1 MDIEKIKAKVD
12 VPFIHFVLPSF
23 SDYRKDIIDSIE
35 KEAVPNSFE
44 KNFTNSLRTPW
55 HIIKYDSIKWLAD
68 QVTGAIGQY
77 DNCKEGSLVCNEIW
91 GIISQSK
98 TNYKSHNH
106 YPATWSAV
114 IYIDCPEG
122 SGSTVWP
129 AVDKKVKPIDG
140 HVCIFPGWLNHY
152 VEPTSDN
159 TRRII
164 VSCNVYSR
172 KQVQ

>member
-12 VPFIHFVLPSF
+12 VPFIHFVLPNF

-35 KEAVPNSFE
+35 KEAVPNKFE
-44 KNFTNSLRTPW
+44 KLSKGKRTPW

-68 QVTGAIGQY
+68 QVTGAIGKFDKRQ
-77 DNCKEGSLVCNEIW
+77 EGTLVCNEIW
-91 GIISQSK
+91 GIIYNGK
-98 TNYKSHNH
+98 DNHKSHNH

-114 IYIDCPEG
+114 AYIDCPEG
-122 SGSTVWP
+122 SGNTVWP
-129 AVDKKVKPIDG
+129 NLKKNIKPQDG
-140 HVCIFPGWLNHY
+140 LVCVFPGWLNHH
-152 VEPTSDN
+152 VEPSADN